1 MKSYADKKTN
11 NASAWDVNNDLKQ
24 QHDHAPSLSFI
35 DNRSSAITQ
44 RKLAK
49 AINASAKQAIQRQA
63 ASEEEL
69 QMKAAASVVQRVE
82 DEEELL
88 QGKFE
93 TAQRVEEEEEL
104 LQGKFEPVQRV
115 EEDEELL
122 QGKFEAAQRVEEEEE
137 LLQGKFETMQ
147 RVEEEEELLQ
157 GKFEAVQRV
166 EDEALL
172 QGKFSTE
179 PTQLKPVA
187 RANNTG
193 LPDNLK
199 MGIENL
205 SGYAMDDVKVHYNS
219 DRPAQLNA
227 HAYAQG
233 TDIHLASGQEK
244 HLPHEAWHVAQQ
256 KQGRVKPTMQMKGN
270 VNINDDVA
278 LESEA
283 DVMGAKALQM
293 KAESSSHGKGCG
305 CPACCPVQRV
315 AAKTVQLKCKICGA
329 KSHSASKCPKRE
341 VEVAEESESGG
352 RGLVSGGK
360 AQRKMLAVLI
370 SKLDVEAMYDEG
382 AKSLVGGKKGKPSG
396 LKDKSVRIDR
406 QGKGNVQFQI
416 GDASYACVTFSEDTD
431 PGAVIA
437 ALYQSFD
444 SGSNVDL

>member
-1 MKSYADKKTN
+1 MKSYADKTIRDARTSN
-11 NASAWDVNNDLKQ
+11 TRSDLKQ
-24 QHDHAPSLSFI
+24 QSGPASSVQYI
-35 DNRSSAITQ
+35 DKRAATITQ

-49 AINASAKQAIQRQA
+49 AIDARTRKITQREAIA
-63 ASEEEL
+63 EDEL
-69 QMKAAASVVQRVE
+69 QMKAVPGVAQREGMEEDELLQGKFEAVQLVEEEEELLQGKFETAQRVE

-93 TAQRVEEEEEL
+93 TTQRVEEEEEL

-115 EEDEELL
+115 EDEELL
-122 QGKFEAAQRVEEEEE
+122 QGKF
-137 LLQGKFETMQ
+137 
-147 RVEEEEELLQ
+147 
-157 GKFEAVQRV
+157 
-166 EDEALL
+166 
-172 QGKFSTE
+172 STE
-179 PTQLKPVA
+179 STQLKPVA
-187 RANNTG
+187 SANNTG

-199 MGIENL
+199 AGIENL

-233 TDIHLASGQEK
+233 TDIHVASGQEK

-278 LESEA
+278 LENEA

-293 KAESSSHGKGCG
+293 KAQSSSHGKGCG
-305 CPACCPVQRV
+305 CAACSPVQRV

-341 VEVAEESESGG
+341 VEESKESESSG
-352 RGLVSGGK
+352 RGLNKGSK
-360 AQRKMLAVLI
+360 SQRKMLQVLI
-370 SKLDVEAMYDEG
+370 GLLDVEAMYDEG
-382 AKSLVGGKKGKPSG
+382 TKSLVGGKKGKPSG

-444 SGSNVDL
+444 SGSNVAL

>member
-1 MKSYADKKTN
+1 MKSYVDKM
-11 NASAWDVNNDLKQ
+11 VNNSRAWGANNGLKR
-24 QHDHAPSLSFI
+24 QHDHASSLQLI

-44 RKLAK
+44 RKLIK
-49 AINASAKQAIQRQA
+49 AINTSAKQMAQRQA
-63 ASEEEL
+63 ASEDEL
-69 QMKAAASVVQRVE
+69 QMKAASSVLQRAMPEDEELMQGKFETVQRVE
-82 DEEELL
+82 EEEELL

-104 LQGKFEPVQRV
+104 LQGKFE
-115 EEDEELL
+115 
-122 QGKFEAAQRVEEEEE
+122 
-137 LLQGKFETMQ
+137 TTQ

-166 EDEALL
+166 EEDEELL
-172 QGKFSTE
+172 QGKFSAE
-179 PTQLKPVA
+179 SIQQKPVA
-187 RANNTG
+187 SANNTG

-199 MGIENL
+199 AGIEQM

-233 TDIHLASGQEK
+233 TDIHIASGQEK

-256 KQGRVKPTMQMKGN
+256 KQGRVRPTMQMKDN

-278 LESEA
+278 LEKEA
-283 DVMGAKALQM
+283 DVMGARALQM

-305 CPACCPVQRV
+305 CPACSPVQRAV
-315 AAKTVQLKCKICGA
+315 GKTVQLKCKICGA
-329 KSHSASKCPKRE
+329 KSHNTSKCPKAEKE
-341 VEVAEESESGG
+341 VEDDAGSGG
-352 RGLVSGGK
+352 RGLVKGSKG
-360 AQRKMLAVLI
+360 QRKMLAVLI
-370 SKLDVEAMYDEG
+370 SKLDVEAMYDDG

-416 GDASYACVTFSEDTD
+416 GDDSYACVTFSEDTD
-431 PGAVIA
+431 PGAIIA

-444 SGSNVDL
+444 SGNNVSL

>member
-1 MKSYADKKTN
+1 MKSYADKTTRDARTSN
-11 NASAWDVNNDLKQ
+11 TRSDLKQ
-24 QHDHAPSLSFI
+24 QSDPVSSTQYI
-35 DNRSSAITQ
+35 DKRAATITQ

-49 AINASAKQAIQRQA
+49 AINASKKQI
-63 ASEEEL
+63 
-69 QMKAAASVVQRVE
+69 VQRAG

-93 TAQRVEEEEEL
+93 TAQRVEEEEL
-104 LQGKFEPVQRV
+104 LQGKFEI
-115 EEDEELL
+115 
-122 QGKFEAAQRVEEEEE
+122 AQRIEEEEP
-137 LLQGKFETMQ
+137 
-147 RVEEEEELLQ
+147 LQ

-166 EDEALL
+166 EDEELL
-172 QGKFSTE
+172 QGKFSAE
-179 PTQLKPVA
+179 STQLKADVS
-187 RANNTG
+187 ANNTG

-199 MGIENL
+199 AGIENL
-205 SGYAMDDVKVHYNS
+205 SGYAMDDVRVHYNS

-233 TDIHLASGQEK
+233 TDIHVASGQEK

-278 LESEA
+278 LENEA
-283 DVMGAKALQM
+283 DVMGAKAMQM
-293 KAESSSHGKGCG
+293 KAEGTSHGKGCG
-305 CPACCPVQRV
+305 CPACSPVQRV
-315 AAKTVQLKCKICGA
+315 TAKTLQLKCKICGA

-341 VEVAEESESGG
+341 VEESKESESSG
-352 RGLVSGGK
+352 RGLNKGSK
-360 AQRKMLAVLI
+360 SQRKMLQVLI
-370 SKLDVEAMYDEG
+370 GLLDVEAMYDEG

-431 PGAVIA
+431 PGAIIA

>member
-1 MKSYADKKTN
+1 MKSYADKTTR
-11 NASAWDVNNDLKQ
+11 DVRTFNTRSDLKQ
-24 QHDHAPSLSFI
+24 ESGTVSSTQYI
-35 DNRSSAITQ
+35 DKRTATITQ

-49 AINASAKQAIQRQA
+49 AINAGTKQT
-63 ASEEEL
+63 
-69 QMKAAASVVQRVE
+69 VQRAG

-93 TAQRVEEEEEL
+93 TAQRVEEEE
-104 LQGKFEPVQRV
+104 
-115 EEDEELL
+115 
-122 QGKFEAAQRVEEEEE
+122 
-137 LLQGKFETMQ
+137 LLQGKFETVQ
-147 RVEEEEELLQ
+147 RVDEEELLQ
-157 GKFEAVQRV
+157 GKFEAVQCV
-166 EDEALL
+166 EDEELL
-172 QGKFSTE
+172 QGKFSVE
-179 PTQLKPVA
+179 STQLKLDIS
-187 RANNTG
+187 ANNTG

-199 MGIENL
+199 AGIESL
-205 SGYAMDDVKVHYNS
+205 SGYVMDDVRVHYNS

-233 TDIHLASGQEK
+233 TDIHVASGQEK

-278 LESEA
+278 LENEA

-293 KAESSSHGKGCG
+293 KTDSTSHGKGCG

-315 AAKTVQLKCKICGA
+315 TAKTVQLKCKICGA
-329 KSHSASKCPKRE
+329 KSHSTSKCPK
-341 VEVAEESESGG
+341 AEKEEDEAGPSG
-352 RGLVSGGK
+352 RGLAKGGK
-360 AQRKMLAVLI
+360 SERDKLAVLI
-370 SKLDVEAMYDEG
+370 EKLDREAMYDEG

-396 LKDKSVRIDR
+396 LKDKTARIDR

-416 GDASYACVTFSEDTD
+416 GDASYACVTFSEDTA
-431 PGAVIA
+431 PGAIIA